1 MEIQQLALVLT
12 EQDLNA
18 LVQKHLTDDLPVE
31 QLEMRLSS
39 AGLQVTGE
47 FPLFVN
53 VRFETAWEL
62 GVRQGKVTCRL
73 VHLKA
78 LGLPANVFRS
88 MVVKFIAEA
97 ARKIDGL
104 DCDNDVIIADLD
116 RLAAREGIQ
125 LQSNLRSIECQDGR
139 IVITASR

>member
-18 LVQKHLTDDLPVE
+18 LVHKHLTDDVPVE
-31 QLEMRLSS
+31 KIVIRLSS
-39 AGLQVTGE
+39 AGLHVTGE

-53 VRFETAWEL
+53 VRFESRWEL
-62 GVRQGKVTCRL
+62 SAHQGKVTARL

-78 LGLPANVFRS
+78 IGLPVNVFRS

-97 ARKIDGL
+97 AKRIDGVE
-104 DCDNDVIIADLD
+104 CENDVIIADID
-116 RLAAREGIQ
+116 RLAAREGIR

-139 IVITASR
+139 IVVKGGC

>member
-18 LVQKHLTDDLPVE
+18 LVDKHLTDDVPVE
-31 QLEMRLSS
+31 KIEMRLSTT
-39 AGLQVTGE
+39 GLQVKGE

-62 GVRQGKVTCRL
+62 GIRQGKVTARL
-73 VHLKA
+73 DHLKA
-78 LGLPANVFRS
+78 FGLPVNVFRS

-97 ARKIDGL
+97 AKRIDGL
-104 DCDNDVIIADLD
+104 ECDNDVIIADID

-139 IVITASR
+139 IVVKASC